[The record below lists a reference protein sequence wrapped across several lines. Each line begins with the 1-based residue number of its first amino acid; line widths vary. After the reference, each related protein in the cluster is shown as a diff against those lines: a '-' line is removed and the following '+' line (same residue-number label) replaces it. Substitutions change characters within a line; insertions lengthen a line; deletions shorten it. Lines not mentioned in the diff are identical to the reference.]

1 MEIYIIVFVLEMFLG
16 VVFLGTTPRKA
27 GKTRKVLYLI
37 ITTLI
42 LGTLGGLRS
51 SLVGYDTESYYIAFT
66 KTSDTLGGI
75 LDNDQHIETGFA
87 ALCTLV
93 KVLGGNFT
101 HLLLLCSFF
110 IVGSFC
116 VFIYRHSSNVLLSIF
131 ILLCFPYYYSSFD
144 IIRHFVATSFLL
156 LGFQYILKGNFRK
169 YLLFVLMGAVFHNS
183 ALIYLILYPL
193 LRAKWSKTLGFLLL
207 GAAIILMLYSKLFAN
222 FVVEETGRFGT
233 IAEEWVGGYSGGIL
247 TCVMYFAV
255 FVIVLLAKNNKIP
268 FSKNDNVWVIC
279 AFLLFICSIIFI
291 EARIAIRY
299 IMVFSGLLAVAV
311 PNMLEVTTVRK
322 RSFNTLLLTSFIIVG
337 LAYHAFMLLT
347 SWQNVVPYIPVMLNP
362 YL

>member
-1 MEIYIIVFVLEMFLG
+1 MNIYIIVFVLEMFLG
-16 VVFLGTTPRKA
+16 IVFLGRTPRKA
-27 GKTRKVLYLI
+27 GKKRKVLYLI
-37 ITTLI
+37 VTTLL

-66 KTSDTLGGI
+66 KTADSLSRI

-101 HLLLLCSFF
+101 HFLLLCSFF

-116 VFIYRHSSNVLLSIF
+116 IFAYRHSSNVLLSVF

-156 LGFQYILKGNFRK
+156 LGFQYILKGSFKK
-169 YLLFVLMGAVFHNS
+169 YAIFILLGAVFHNS

-193 LRAKWSKTLGFLLL
+193 LRAKWSKTLSVLLL
-207 GAAIILMLYSKLFAN
+207 AAAIILMFYSQLFAN
-222 FVVEETGRFGT
+222 LVVEETGRFGT
-233 IAEEWVGGYSGGIL
+233 IAEEWVGGYSGGVL
-247 TCVMYFAV
+247 TCIMYFAV
-255 FVIVLLAKNNKIP
+255 FMIVYFANRNKMI

-279 AFLLFICSIIFI
+279 TFLLFICSIVFI

-311 PNMLEVTTVRK
+311 PNMLEITTARNK
-322 RSFNTLLLTSFIIVG
+322 SLNTLLITSFVFVG
-337 LAYHAFMLLT
+337 LSYHAFMLLT
-347 SWQNVVPYIPVMLNP
+347 SWQNVVPYIPVMLAP

>member
-27 GKTRKVLYLI
+27 SNKRKVLYLI
-37 ITTLI
+37 VTTLI

-51 SLVGYDTESYYIAFT
+51 SLVGYDTESYFIAFT

-101 HLLLLCSFF
+101 HFLLLCSFF

-116 VFIYRHSSNVLLSIF
+116 IFIYRHSSNVLLSIF

-156 LGFQYILKGNFRK
+156 LGFQYILKGKFGK
-169 YLLFVLMGAVFHNS
+169 YLLFVLSGAVFHNS

-193 LRAKWSKTLGFLLL
+193 LRAKWSKKLSILLL
-207 GAAIILMLYSKLFAN
+207 GVAIILMVYSKLFAN
-222 FVVEETGRFGT
+222 FVVAETGRFGT

-255 FVIVLLAKNNKIP
+255 FVIVLLAKNNKIL
-268 FSKNDNVWVIC
+268 FSRNDNAWVIC

-299 IMVFSGLLAVAV
+299 IMVFSSLLAVAV
-311 PNMLEVTTVRK
+311 PNMLEMTTARK
-322 RSFNTLLLTSFIIVG
+322 KSLNTLLLSSFIIVG